1 MNSKVLIIVLI
12 PLLLLCLLDMPYGY
26 FMLVRWS
33 TMLILGYVGW
43 KLYTSNKVEFAYLF
57 FGIAILFN
65 PIIKIA
71 LGRFLWNVVDVLLA
85 AFLILYMI
93 KEKNNF

>member
-1 MNSKVLIIVLI
+1 MNTKVLIIVLI

-26 FMLVRWS
+26 FMFVRWA
-33 TMLILGYVGW
+33 TMIILGYVGW
-43 KLYTSNKVEFAYLF
+43 KLYATEKTELAYLF

-71 LGRFLWNVVDVLLA
+71 LGRFLWNVVDVVLAVFLL
-85 AFLILYMI
+85 FFII
-93 KEKNNF
+93 RDKK

>member
-1 MNSKVLIIVLI
+1 MNSKVLIIILI

-26 FMLVRWS
+26 FMLVRWI

-43 KLYTSNKVEFAYLF
+43 KLYSINKVELAYLF

-85 AFLILYMI
+85 AFLVLYLI
-93 KEKNNF
+93 KEKK

>member
-1 MNSKVLIIVLI
+1 MNFKLPILVLI

-43 KLYTSNKVEFAYLF
+43 KLYTRNKTELAYLF

-65 PIIKIA
+65 PIFKIA

-85 AFLILYMI
+85 AFLLFFLLR
-93 KEKNNF
+93 EKK